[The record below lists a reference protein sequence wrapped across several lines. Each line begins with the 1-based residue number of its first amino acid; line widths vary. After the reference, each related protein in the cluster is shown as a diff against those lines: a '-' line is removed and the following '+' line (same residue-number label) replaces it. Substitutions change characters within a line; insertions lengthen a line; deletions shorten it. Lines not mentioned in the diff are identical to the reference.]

1 MKKIYTRTAVILCG
15 GKGTRLGLLGQRI
28 PKCLVKVQNRPI
40 IWYIIN
46 ILRKNSFNHFIL
58 PIGYKGHMIKKFF
71 KLNKTFKDL
80 NIEIVETGLNTNI
93 AKRIFLIKKK
103 IISKNFLLLNG
114 DAIFD
119 FDLNKIYQQHENKKF
134 DMTFVGCENQL
145 AYGTVGMI
153 NGKIVSFDRNITFN
167 AVKVKNRNNFTA
179 HVYSG
184 TPIMN
189 VDLLKMKFKNYAN
202 FEKKLFPKL
211 IKKFK
216 CNFVDF
222 TGFWHSIDN
231 TKDIEVL
238 KKINNKNKFNGVR
251 KILKKIYKFNEKK

>member
-1 MKKIYTRTAVILCG
+1 MNADV
-15 GKGTRLGLLGQRI
+15 
-28 PKCLVKVQNRPI
+28 
-40 IWYIIN
+40 
-46 ILRKNSFNHFIL
+46 
-58 PIGYKGHMIKKFF
+58 
-71 KLNKTFKDL
+71 
-80 NIEIVETGLNTNI
+80 
-93 AKRIFLIKKK
+93 
-103 IISKNFLLLNG
+103 
-114 DAIFD
+114 IFD

-134 DMTFVGCENQL
+134 DITFIGCENQL

-153 NGKIVSFDRNITFN
+153 NGKIVGFDRNITFN

-189 VDLLKMKFKNYAN
+189 VDLLKMKFKNYVN
-202 FEKKLFPKL
+202 FEKKFYPKL

-216 CNFVDF
+216 CNFVNL

>member
-15 GKGTRLGLLGQRI
+15 GKGSRLGLLGKRI
-28 PKCLVKVQNRPI
+28 PKCLVEVQNRPI

-93 AKRIFLIKKK
+93 AKRIFLIKKR

-114 DAIFD
+114 DSIFD
-119 FDLNKIYQQHENKKF
+119 FDINKIYQQHENKKF
-134 DMTFVGCENQL
+134 DMTFIGCQNQL

-153 NGKIVSFDRNITFN
+153 NGKIVGFDRNITFN

-179 HVYSG
+179 YVYSG
-184 TPIMN
+184 MPIMN
-189 VDLLKMKFKNYAN
+189 VDLLKMEFKNYTN
-202 FEKKLFPKL
+202 FEKNLYPKL

-216 CNFVDF
+216 CNFVDL

-231 TKDIEVL
+231 TKDIEIL
-238 KKINNKNKFNGVR
+238 KKKNNKNKFNGIR
-251 KILKKIYKFNEKK
+251 KILKQIYKFNAKK